1 MPRQRSS
8 PSNGGNFSELLR
20 RHLTGI
26 VELTPVQI
34 TALERHYTALERWN
48 RVINLT
54 SIRNLEDAVL
64 RHYCES
70 LFLGRVLGDR
80 GWGGRILDFGS
91 GAGFPGFPI
100 AVLRPDW
107 QVTLLEAHERKGVF
121 LRESSR
127 EQQNVSV
134 LTARGEDVNGE
145 WDVVVS
151 RAVAPGE
158 LIPIASRL
166 AGRVGLLVGAELTE
180 PRPRGSG
187 PAIVEWEEPIKL
199 PWGDGRWALLGM
211 FHVEP

>member
-1 MPRQRSS
+1 MPQPRSS
-8 PSNGGNFSELLR
+8 TSDGGDVGERLK
-20 RHLTGI
+20 RHLTRI
-26 VELTPVQI
+26 VELTPAQV
-34 TALERHYTALERWN
+34 TTLERHYVALVRWN

-54 SIRNLEDAVL
+54 SIRTLEEAVV

-70 LFLGRVLGDR
+70 LFLGRVLADR
-80 GWGGRILDFGS
+80 GLGSRILDYGS

-127 EQQNVSV
+127 EQPNVSV
-134 LTARGEDVNGE
+134 LSARGEDVKGQ

-151 RAVAPGE
+151 RAVASGE

-166 AGRVGLLVGAELTE
+166 AGRIALLVGADSPEL
-180 PRPRGSG
+180 RPRGSG
-187 PAIVEWEEPIKL
+187 PAIVEWEEPIKV
-199 PWGDGRWALLGM
+199 PWGSSRWAVLGT